1 MSGCSLP
8 LFVRP
13 MPILLAAMLVA
24 GNAAAQSQAPGGTPA
39 QAVAAADTT
48 IRVRNVAIERTDDGI
63 AVAIAS
69 NGALVP
75 AITKLDGP
83 PRLVIDLAGAVNAV
97 PRARVAGT
105 AEGVKSIRV
114 SQYQQNPPL
123 TRVVIDLSEARDYA
137 WETVQNKLLV
147 HLRRP
152 DAANGPGDKAPAF
165 TAGVEPAITYA
176 GEAPTGTVQEVD
188 QEASGPS
195 SVSATEDTTVLNLAR
210 GGQIRVC
217 PGTTISVTA
226 SDDKR
231 DVMVGM
237 NTGSFEAHYALS
249 DSADSVLT
257 PDFRILLPGPGQ
269 FDLAISADSR
279 GNTCVRSL
287 PGNNASAVVS
297 ELMGDGT
304 YQVKPNEQVV
314 FHNGQLAKAD
324 HKVPIDCGCPAAQMP
339 VLRTEAP
346 PPPAPPAGASP
357 EPGED
362 KSADKIASN
371 SADDGG
377 VAVRMSVTP
386 SEVAAAAPRRNSEV
400 HMQVDAPLVFR
411 GTDPLPA
418 PTEEAQKLPVRSSPP
433 QGLAIIPLPP
443 PNAQSVAPSVP
454 AKPRSGFL
462 GRFKRFFSSV
472 FG

>member
-1 MSGCSLP
+1 
-8 LFVRP
+8 V
-13 MPILLAAMLVA
+13 LLAGIASAQTQGRAA
-24 GNAAAQSQAPGGTPA
+24 GQARATAPDNA
-39 QAVAAADTT
+39 
-48 IRVRNVAIERTDDGI
+48 IRIRNVSIEQSEDGP

-83 PRLVIDLAGAVNAV
+83 PRLVIDLAGALNAV
-97 PRARVAGT
+97 PRSRVAGT
-105 AEGVKSIRV
+105 GAEIKSIRV
-114 SQYQQNPPL
+114 SQYQTNPPL
-123 TRVVIDLSEARDYA
+123 TRVVVDLSEARDYA

-147 HLRRP
+147 HLRHP
-152 DAANGPGDKAPAF
+152 DETASAPGDKAPAF
-165 TAGVEPAITYA
+165 TTGVEPAITYA
-176 GEAPTGTVQEVD
+176 GSAPRGSLQQVD
-188 QEASGPS
+188 QQATGPS
-195 SVSATEDTTVLNLAR
+195 TVTAAEDTTVLNLAR

-226 SDDKR
+226 SGDKR

-237 NTGSFEAHYALS
+237 STGSFEAHYELS

-279 GNTCVRSL
+279 GNTCVRAL
-287 PGNNASAVVS
+287 PGNTASAVVS

-304 YQVKPNEQVV
+304 YPVKANEEVV
-314 FHNGQLAKAD
+314 FHNGQLAKASHD
-324 HKVPIDCGCPAAQMP
+324 IPMDCGCPAAQTP

-346 PPPAPPAGASP
+346 PAPAPAQTASASAGDPPAAADQIPAG
-357 EPGED
+357 PGGGGGG
-362 KSADKIASN
+362 IA
-371 SADDGG
+371 
-377 VAVRMSVTP
+377 VKMSVTP
-386 SEVAAAAPRRNSEV
+386 PEVAVARPNEV

-418 PTEEAQKLPVRSSPP
+418 PTDEARKLPVTSNSR
-433 QGLAIIPLPP
+433 QALALIPLPP
-443 PNAQSVAPSVP
+443 PIESVP
-454 AKPRSGFL
+454 QPAPKPHAGFL
-462 GRFKRFFSSV
+462 GRVKHFFSSV

>member
-1 MSGCSLP
+1 M
-8 LFVRP
+8 F
-13 MPILLAAMLVA
+13 LAV
-24 GNAAAQSQAPGGTPA
+24 NAYAQSQGSATAPARP
-39 QAVAAADTT
+39 VADAA
-48 IRVRNVAIERTDDGI
+48 IRVRNISIEQTDNGF

-97 PRARVAGT
+97 PRARVNGT
-105 AEGVKSIRV
+105 TGEIKSIRV

-123 TRVVIDLSEARDYA
+123 TRVVVDLAEPRDYA

-152 DAANGPGDKAPAF
+152 DATEDKPGISTPAF

-176 GEAPTGTVQEVD
+176 GAAPTGSVQEVE
-188 QEASGPS
+188 QQISGPS
-195 SVSATEDTTVLNLAR
+195 SVSAAEDTTVLNLAR

-217 PGTTISVTA
+217 PGTTISVTSSA
-226 SDDKR
+226 DKR

-237 NTGSFEAHYALS
+237 STGSFEAHYALN

-287 PGNNASAVVS
+287 PGNTASAVVS

-304 YQVKPNEQVV
+304 YQVKSDEQVV
-314 FHNGQLAKAD
+314 FHNGQLTKAD
-324 HKVPIDCGCPAAQMP
+324 HDVPIDCGCPAAQTP
-339 VLRTEAP
+339 VLRAEAP
-346 PPPAPPAGASP
+346 VSPAPAETASASGADPAGA
-357 EPGED
+357 GD
-362 KSADKIASN
+362 KVASN
-371 SADDGG
+371 APAADAGGG
-377 VAVRMSVTP
+377 VAVRMLVTAP
-386 SEVAAAAPRRNSEV
+386 DAAALAAVKPSEV

-411 GTDPLPA
+411 GNEPLPA
-418 PTEEAQKLPVRSSPP
+418 PAEETQKLPAMSASRQTLTVV
-433 QGLAIIPLPP
+433 PLPP
-443 PNAQSVAPSVP
+443 PTPDSGQNTAPSKTRP
-454 AKPRSGFL
+454 GFF
-462 GRFKRFFSSV
+462 GRFKHFLSSV